1 MGCPILLGYAEKVQE
16 VSKTWSSV
24 VALPDVSF
32 LPHMRR
38 HARSVRP
45 LFKDGLERRAKV
57 ALRLLVQ
64 KVLKQAL
71 ERSQMREETS
81 WLDDIPAD
89 LDYQATRAVLR
100 RLKDRATAW
109 HVNNGM
115 LEDGKAKTEGLLAL
129 VFIERVWQVTAIA
142 DSLIHDMAQDNFTS
156 AGSALAHAM
165 SAAAVVDANDWLE
178 AFELLKE
185 AE

>member
-24 VALPDVSF
+24 VALPDV
-32 LPHMRR
+32 PHMRR
-38 HARSVRP
+38 HALSVRP

-89 LDYQATRAVLR
+89 LDYQATRAVLQW
-100 RLKDRATAW
+100 LKDRATAW
-109 HVNNGM
+109 RVNNDM
-115 LEDGKAKTEGLLAL
+115 LEDGKAKTEGLLVL

-165 SAAAVVDANDWLE
+165 SAAVVDANDWLE